1 MVSDAG
7 GKKGFV
13 YRNRQDVY
21 RALIREG
28 KPKSVAAAIANEG
41 HTAAGRRAMAKK
53 AARTRKMKRGKVR

>member
-21 RALIREG
+21 KALIREG
-28 KPKSVAAAIANEG
+28 KPKAVAAAIANGG
-41 HTAAGRRAMAKK
+41 HTAAGRKKMARK
-53 AARTRKMKRGKVR
+53 AAMTRKKIR